1 MNAKEVYLKAIALG
15 IEVPRDI
22 SDAEIERVYN
32 GVGPEFLAGWMRK
45 LLDFFF
51 EIFIPAVWRHDQRFA
66 HGDGTLK
73 DFMEANREL
82 SSNCRICADAEYGA
96 WNPLRYLARW
106 VGDKFGKACDLL
118 GLPAYLQAIEETKQH
133 NAKLKEAT

>member
-15 IEVPRDI
+15 IEVPCDI
-22 SDAEIERVYN
+22 PDAEIERVYN

-51 EIFIPAVWRHDQRFA
+51 EIFLPAVWRHDQRFA

-106 VGDKFGKACDLL
+106 VGEKFGKACDLL

>member
-15 IEVPRDI
+15 IEVPYDI
-22 SDAEIERVYN
+22 SDSEIERVYN

-51 EIFIPAVWRHDQRFA
+51 EIFLPAVWRHDQRFA
-66 HGDGTLK
+66 HGDETLK
-73 DFMEANREL
+73 DFKEANREL

-96 WNPLRYLARW
+96 WNPLRYLAHR
-106 VGDKFGKACDLL
+106 VGEKFGKACDLL